1 MLCCVAVGVVSDS
14 SLQKTTACT
23 NGLKSSNV
31 NGNTAVNGHVN
42 GTDAASEHT
51 AAAAAGVLIFGV
63 WTVLVVS

>member
-1 MLCCVAVGVVSDS
+1 VSDS

-23 NGLKSSNV
+23 NGLKSLNV

-51 AAAAAGVLIFGV
+51 AAAAAAAAGVLIFGV